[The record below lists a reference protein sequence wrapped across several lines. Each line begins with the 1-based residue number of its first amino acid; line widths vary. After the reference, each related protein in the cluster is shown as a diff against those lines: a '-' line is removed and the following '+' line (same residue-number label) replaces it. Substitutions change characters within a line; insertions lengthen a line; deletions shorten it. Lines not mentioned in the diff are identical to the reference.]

1 MAFSL
6 SNLTSFFLVMSPKK
20 KEIKLERE
28 KAMKL
33 RQQDRITAAE
43 VSNKGT

>member
-6 SNLTSFFLVMSPKK
+6 SNLISFFLGDITKK
-20 KEIKLERE
+20 KEVKLERE